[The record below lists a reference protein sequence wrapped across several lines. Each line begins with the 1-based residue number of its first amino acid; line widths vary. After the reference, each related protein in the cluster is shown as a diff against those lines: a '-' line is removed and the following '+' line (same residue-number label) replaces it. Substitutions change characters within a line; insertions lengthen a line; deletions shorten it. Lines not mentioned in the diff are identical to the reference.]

1 MNGDD
6 YASEGEAERFRVKRV
21 KISENASHFQLTIS
35 QSCVQRADR
44 VRETLNGN
52 AKIRKNVERTEK
64 SSYRATN
71 KENGEQKE

>member
-6 YASEGEAERFRVKRV
+6 YAFEGEAQRFRVKRV

-35 QSCVQRADR
+35 RSCVQRAEPAGDRDR

-52 AKIRKNVERTEK
+52 AK
-64 SSYRATN
+64 
-71 KENGEQKE
+71 